1 MIDKELITSG
11 DTVARLL
18 PAITA
23 EICSAGFRDTS
34 LRMLSVATYRAFRQ
48 RRSLL
53 LLDLQSQVRMNEL
66 PWVAAVEDQRE
77 TDAVVA
83 EAAKQFLIESAA
95 MTLCAFPQAIL
106 PNKLIQEFAALG
118 AMAKLDLP
126 FVEEVASDIFMGT
139 FSNKYIRSAR
149 QAASLTGGTLYANY
163 YDIDASQLAMLPD
176 QPKSRRKRF
185 SRPDASSRDAL
196 ARLCAQR
203 ADERL
208 GTWRPAINGKI
219 IEQQQIL
226 TTQNLA
232 LLFGELGLK
241 TLLKDRLAS
250 MAEECFRWICIR
262 QQMKLRFYHSSLVMI
277 KNTAYAWRQM
287 VFYLAMLDETERR
300 YAIERIEAHF
310 AIQPSGFLER
320 FLPAIRGLRV
330 AASGAPLT
338 EARQASEGAQVFI
351 GWTTE
356 RHWLLKLQTNGVA

>member
-1 MIDKELITSG
+1 M
-11 DTVARLL
+11 
-18 PAITA
+18 
-23 EICSAGFRDTS
+23 S

-53 LLDLQSQVRMNEL
+53 LLDLESQVRMNEL

-77 TDAVVA
+77 ADAVVA
-83 EAAKQFLIESAA
+83 DAARQVLIECAA

-126 FVEEVASDIFMGT
+126 FVEEVASDIFMGA
-139 FSNKYIRSAR
+139 FSNKYIRAAR
-149 QAASLTGGTLYANY
+149 QAASLTGSTLYANY

-196 ARLCAQR
+196 ARLCSQR
-203 ADERL
+203 ADAGL
-208 GTWRPAINGKI
+208 GTWRPATNGKI

-241 TLLKDRLAS
+241 ALLQHRLAS
-250 MAEECFRWICIR
+250 MAEECFRWICVR
-262 QQMKLRFYHSSLVMI
+262 QQMKLRFYHSSLVVI

-287 VFYLAMLDETERR
+287 VFYLAMLDEAEMRF
-300 YAIERIEAHF
+300 AIERIEAHF
-310 AIQPSGFLER
+310 AVQPSAFRER